1 MLKIPSERLR
11 PEGFSALYTS
21 LSQPVKSPGTA
32 LPLLTSRPWSLHSWE

>member
-21 LSQPVKSPGTA
+21 LSQPVKSPA
-32 LPLLTSRPWSLHSWE
+32 RHYLF